1 MDTILTILK
10 FIAISIGVLIALPI
24 IVVLLGVAVSILG
37 AVIEVCGIVFLFF
50 VAAAASFFNAFLE
63 AFFTPKNP
71 RN

>member
-10 FIAISIGVLIALPI
+10 FIAIGIGVLIALPI
-24 IVVLLGVAVSILG
+24 AVVLLGIAVSILS
-37 AVIEVCGIVFLFF
+37 AIVEALGIVLLFL

>member
-10 FIAISIGVLIALPI
+10 FIAIGVGVLIALPI

-37 AVIEVCGIVFLFF
+37 AVIEVCGIVFLFL

-71 RN
+71 RT